1 MNSNEDY
8 DDDDDDEEL
17 LQEENH
23 VQISRSNWGLSY
35 ISNIFLPCFDHLQR
49 RVFASMMRL
58 LHFTDHGR

>member
-8 DDDDDDEEL
+8 DDDDEEEL

-23 VQISRSNWGLSY
+23 VQNISIELGSSY
-35 ISNIFLPCFDHLQR
+35 ISDIFLPCFDHLQR
-49 RVFASMMRL
+49 RVFASIMRL